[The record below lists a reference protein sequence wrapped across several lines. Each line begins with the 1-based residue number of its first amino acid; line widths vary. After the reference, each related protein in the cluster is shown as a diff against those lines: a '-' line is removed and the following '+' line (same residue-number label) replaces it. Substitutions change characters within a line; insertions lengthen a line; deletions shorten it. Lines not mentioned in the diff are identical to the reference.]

1 MNAIKFI
8 HKNEQNISTLPF
20 EPALCYSDINCY
32 DVRYPKLPQS
42 ECSLAIEPKLKPET
56 MEEIEK
62 AENATQKPN
71 SWGRSLLTRFMS
83 KQANVLTKSTS
94 TEKDLKT
101 PWKNKDNPCVICD
114 IELSSNNYGVLHPC
128 KHVFC
133 QICIVKL
140 SDKRLV
146 CPLCRSKIRW
156 TGQNSAKDIS
166 RHALGFITF
175 IALMGI
181 LALSCTFI
189 FLILLPL

>member
-8 HKNEQNISTLPF
+8 HKNDQNISTLPF
-20 EPALCYSDINCY
+20 EPALCYSGLNCY
-32 DVRYPKLPQS
+32 DIRFPKLPQS
-42 ECSLAIEPKLKPET
+42 ECSLAIEPKVKPDT
-56 MEEIEK
+56 TGDIEK

-71 SWGRSLLTRFMS
+71 SCSLLTRIMS
-83 KQANVLTKSTS
+83 KQAKILTKSTS

-101 PWKNKDNPCVICD
+101 PWKNIDNPCVICD

-140 SDKRLV
+140 LEKKVV

-156 TGQNSAKDIS
+156 TGHGKHIS

-189 FLILLPL
+189 FLILIPL

>member
-20 EPALCYSDINCY
+20 EPALCYSGLNCY
-32 DVRYPKLPQS
+32 AIRYPKVSQS
-42 ECSLAIEPKLKPET
+42 ECSLAIEPKIKPET
-56 MEEIEK
+56 MEDMEK
-62 AENATQKPN
+62 AENATQKPK
-71 SWGRSLLTRFMS
+71 SRSLFTRFMS
-83 KQANVLTKSTS
+83 KQANILTKSTS

-101 PWKNKDNPCVICD
+101 PWKNIDNPCIICD
-114 IELSSNNYGVLHPC
+114 IKLSSNNYGVLHPC

-133 QICIVKL
+133 QECIMKL
-140 SDKRLV
+140 SDKKSV

-156 TGQNSAKDIS
+156 TGQDSAKDGIS

-175 IALMGI
+175 IALMVI

-189 FLILLPL
+189 FLILLPI

>member
-8 HKNEQNISTLPF
+8 HKNEQNISTLTF
-20 EPALCYSDINCY
+20 EPALCYSGLNCY

-42 ECSLAIEPKLKPET
+42 ECSLAIEPKVKPET

-71 SWGRSLLTRFMS
+71 SRSLLTRFMS
-83 KQANVLTKSTS
+83 KQANILTKSTS

-101 PWKNKDNPCVICD
+101 PWKNIDNPCVICD
-114 IELSSNNYGVLHPC
+114 VELSSNNYGVLHPC

-140 SDKRLV
+140 SDQKFV

-156 TGQNSAKDIS
+156 TGQFSQHIS

>member
-20 EPALCYSDINCY
+20 EPALCSSGLNCY
-32 DVRYPKLPQS
+32 DARYPKLPQS
-42 ECSLAIEPKLKPET
+42 ECSLAIEPKVKPET

-71 SWGRSLLTRFMS
+71 SRSLLTRLMS
-83 KQANVLTKSTS
+83 KQANILTKSTS

-101 PWKNKDNPCVICD
+101 PWKNIDNPCVICD

-140 SDKRLV
+140 SDEKFV

-156 TGQNSAKDIS
+156 TGQFSQHVS

>member
-8 HKNEQNISTLPF
+8 HKNEQNIRTLPF
-20 EPALCYSDINCY
+20 EPALCYSGLNCY
-32 DVRYPKLPQS
+32 DAGYPKLSQA
-42 ECSLAIEPKLKPET
+42 ECSLAIEPKFKPETT

-71 SWGRSLLTRFMS
+71 SRSLLTRLMS
-83 KQANVLTKSTS
+83 KQANILTKSTC
-94 TEKDLKT
+94 TEKDIRT
-101 PWKNKDNPCVICD
+101 PWKNIDNPCVICD

-140 SDKRLV
+140 SDENFV

-156 TGQNSAKDIS
+156 TGQDSAKDGIS

-175 IALMGI
+175 IALMVI

-189 FLILLPL
+189 FLILLPI

>member
-1 MNAIKFI
+1 MNAIKFM

-20 EPALCYSDINCY
+20 EPTLYYSGINCY
-32 DVRYPKLPQS
+32 DTGYPKLPQS
-42 ECSLAIEPKLKPET
+42 ECSLAIEPKVKPET

-71 SWGRSLLTRFMS
+71 SRSLLTRLMS
-83 KQANVLTKSTS
+83 KQANILTKSTS
-94 TEKDLKT
+94 TKKDLKT
-101 PWKNKDNPCVICD
+101 PWKNIDNPCVICD
-114 IELSSNNYGVLHPC
+114 VELSSNNYGVLHPC

-140 SDKRLV
+140 SDNKFV
-146 CPLCRSKIRW
+146 CPLCRSTIRW
-156 TGQNSAKDIS
+156 TGQFSQHVS